1 MIKEKR
7 GNTSIV
13 MPIMIVISV
22 IIIITVGFCLF
33 QIIIKFI
40 NYEKIN
46 TVALKYMFVIE
57 KFGYLTYVEKEE
69 LINDLVNK
77 GLKEENITI
86 YAPQSPK
93 QAGELIEFTI
103 KYKDNIEVPKVI
115 NKNEDDK
122 SIPIDIIVTKST
134 FSKK

>member
-77 GLKEENITI
+77 GLKEENITV

-93 QAGELIEFTI
+93 QAGELLEFTI
-103 KYKDNIEVPKVI
+103 KYKDKIQIPKII
-115 NKNEDDK
+115 NKNEEDK
-122 SIPIDIIVTKST
+122 SMPIDIIVTKST

>member
-1 MIKEKR
+1 MIKNKA

-13 MPIMIVISV
+13 MPIMIIISV

-57 KFGYLTYVEKEE
+57 KFGYLTYVEKEG

-77 GLKEENITI
+77 GLKEENITV

-93 QAGELIEFTI
+93 QAGELLEFTI
-103 KYKDNIEVPKVI
+103 KYKDNIQIPKI
-115 NKNEDDK
+115 IDKNENDK